1 MRRPSIADFI
11 EDELL
16 RAPLLFDAVIDV
28 VVGEWRQSLSIVG
41 RGGGELARM
50 LQLRRNEALSA
61 ALRSLR
67 QAVTAGRTFADRAP
81 AAPRLELSLVDESNV
96 VADLEIG
103 RCAER
108 IKSDAEAEF
117 RDIHAYTSA
126 LVGDF
131 AVSRETNPFRPEAFA
146 RAMWAGFDALPAAP
160 AVRQDAFRRAIGPLA
175 RCVRSTLT
183 AACERLA
190 AQGVE
195 PATYRTLIF
204 QPGSGSAV
212 TERVHFPPED
222 LTTLRD
228 SMLGTLDRVERVP
241 APAAL
246 GPGASEAGD
255 PALAQLIARLYGEM
269 CAEAGLPTHATTLLA
284 ELRPA
289 VERIAQRDG
298 GLIDHFEHP
307 AWRFVDRLVYTL
319 ATTPHAEQTR
329 LVGLARSLVAHL
341 AGDPALDAARFAWA
355 LEKLL
360 AHDQQALTLAVQAS
374 TDEIE
379 KLVRAAASAG
389 PDSPALDVGALDTVP
404 GDMLDGGGPSA
415 ADRVEL
421 APTSPGDRLRMF
433 LQGEWRVMQLMWSGN
448 DQWLLRETTQG
459 RHWALRAGVVE
470 RLAAERLARPFR
482 MRSLARRAAERL
494 QANL

>member
-16 RAPLLFDAVIDV
+16 RAPLLFDAVLDV
-28 VVGEWRQSLSIVG
+28 VVDEWRQSLSVAG

-50 LQLRRNEALSA
+50 LQLRRNEALTA

-67 QAVTAGRTFADRAP
+67 QSVTTGRPGAERGP
-81 AAPRLELSLVDESNV
+81 AAPRIELSLVEESNV

-117 RDIHAYTSA
+117 RDVHAYTSA

-146 RAMWAGFDALPAAP
+146 RAMWEGCEALPAAP
-160 AVRQDAFRRAIGPLA
+160 LARQDAFRRAIGPLA
-175 RCVRSTLT
+175 RCVRTTLT

-204 QPGSGSAV
+204 QPGSGSVVA
-212 TERVHFPPED
+212 ERVHFPPED

-228 SMLGTLDRVERVP
+228 SVLGTLDRVERVP
-241 APAAL
+241 APVDD
-246 GPGASEAGD
+246 GRESGVPDD
-255 PALAQLIARLYGEM
+255 PALVQLIARLYGEM
-269 CAEAGLPTHATTLLA
+269 CTEAGLPPHATALLS

-298 GLIDHFEHP
+298 GLIDHFDHP
-307 AWRFVDRLVYTL
+307 AWVFVDRLAYTL
-319 ATTPHAEQTR
+319 ATTPASEQAR
-329 LVGLARSLVAHL
+329 LVGLARNLVAHL
-341 AGDPALDAARFAWA
+341 AADAAVDAARFAWA
-355 LEKLL
+355 LDKLVG
-360 AHDQQALTLAVQAS
+360 HDKQALAQAVQAS
-374 TDEIE
+374 TAEIE
-379 KLVRAAASAG
+379 KLVRSAAAAG

-404 GDMLDGGGPSA
+404 GEMLDSGA
-415 ADRVEL
+415 AAPGDRAEL
-421 APTSPGDRLRMF
+421 APSSPGDRLRMF
-433 LQGEWRVMQLMWSGN
+433 LQGEWRVMQLMWVGH
-448 DQWLLRETTQG
+448 DLWLLRETSQG